1 MAYDIAL
8 LPGDGIGPEV
18 VDASVPVL
26 RAAGRTAGFE
36 IETTRY
42 DWNSER
48 WLETGEMMPEDGPDR
63 IRPHDAI
70 LHGAMGHPDVP
81 DVISSREGHIRLRNA
96 FDQYLNLRPAY
107 LFDGVEGPLAGYEGG
122 EIDILW
128 YRENSE
134 GEYVD
139 IGGRLA
145 RGGESELAI
154 QSAVYTRK
162 GVERVARAAFEAATQ
177 RDGHVTNVTKSNA
190 LPHGPVFWDEIV
202 HEVATEYPEVTC
214 EDQFVDAA
222 NMNLVLQPEA
232 FDVVLASNLFSD
244 VLTDLTAAVTG
255 GIGLAPSANLN
266 PGSTDPDM
274 FEPVHGS
281 APDIAGEGIANP
293 IAAILS
299 GGMLFDSFEEEA
311 ASGPIRQAVGDY
323 LADPDAPRTPD
334 RGGQAGTTDV
344 AADIRTRIE
353 D

>member
-18 VDASVPVL
+18 VDAAVPVL
-26 RAAGRTAGFE
+26 REAGRAHGFE
-36 IETTRY
+36 IDTTTY
-42 DWNSER
+42 DWNSDR
-48 WLETGEMMPEDGPDR
+48 WLETGEMMPEDAPDR
-63 IRPHDAI
+63 IRSHDAI

-107 LFDGVEGPLAGYEGG
+107 LFDGVESPLSGYAGG

-154 QSAVYTRK
+154 QSAIYTRK
-162 GVERVARAAFEAATQ
+162 GVERVARAAFEAATE

-202 HEVATEYPEVTC
+202 HEVAAEYPDVTC

-222 NMNLVLQPEA
+222 NMNLVLQPET
-232 FDVVLASNLFSD
+232 FDVVVASNLFSD
-244 VLTDLTAAVTG
+244 VLTDLTSAVTG

-266 PGSTDPDM
+266 PRSADPDM

-281 APDIAGEGIANP
+281 APDIAGRGVANP

-299 GGMLFDSFEEEA
+299 GGMLFDSVGEDGA
-311 ASGPIRQAVGDY
+311 ARAVRDAVADH
-323 LADPDAPRTPD
+323 LADAEAPRTPD
-334 RGGQAGTTDV
+334 RDGSAGTVDV
-344 AADIRTRIE
+344 ADDIRTRIAG
-353 D
+353 

>member
-1 MAYDIAL
+1 MAYDLAL

-18 VDASVPVL
+18 IEAAVPVL
-26 RAAGRTAGFE
+26 REASQAHGVR
-36 IETTRY
+36 IETTAY
-42 DWNSER
+42 DWNSSR
-48 WLETGEMMPEDGPDR
+48 WLETGEMMPEDAPDR
-63 IRPHDAI
+63 IRSHDAI

-107 LFDGVEGPLAGYEGG
+107 LFDGVASPLSGYDNGD
-122 EIDILW
+122 IDILW

-139 IGGRLA
+139 IGGRLS

-154 QSAVYTRK
+154 QSAVFTRK
-162 GVERVARAAFEAATQ
+162 GVERVARAAFEAATE
-177 RDGHVTNVTKSNA
+177 RSGHVTNVTKSNA

-202 HEVATEYPEVTC
+202 HGVAEEYPGVTC
-214 EDQFVDAA
+214 DDQFVDAA

-232 FDVVLASNLFSD
+232 FDVVVASNLFSD

-255 GIGLAPSANLN
+255 GIGLAPSANLT
-266 PGSTDPDM
+266 PDTDNPDM

-281 APDIAGEGIANP
+281 APDIAGQGIANP

-299 GGMLFDSFEEEA
+299 GGLMFDSFDEDGVAQSIRTAVA
-311 ASGPIRQAVGDY
+311 AH
-323 LADPDAPRTPD
+323 LADTDAPRTPD
-334 RGGQAGTTDV
+334 RDGSAGTDAV
-344 AADIRTRIE
+344 ARDIRSRIGG
-353 D
+353 